1 MHRIKM
7 LCWPVLVIGVVL
19 IITPFAL
26 SLPSKSSAGQR
37 LLDNFH
43 SLMPPTHVNTT
54 VGYFDR
60 TFVPLRPVAITAV
73 TAGGEIP
80 KLIPALAKPLHM
92 TPAQVQQF
100 LGTSFPATA
109 KLLGELPQLTPVF
122 SKVPPGIAFFKPLV
136 DTMQA
141 NVSNYA
147 KVDSLPDFRLFT
159 WFFVVPGVLL
169 VALAGWP
176 LVTARRRA
184 PVRRKASGAERPG
197 LDRAELSQLKQ
208 ETLR

>member
-1 MHRIKM
+1 MHRTKM
-7 LCWPVLVIGVVL
+7 LYWPVLVIGVVL
-19 IITPFAL
+19 VITPFAL

-43 SLMPPTHVNTT
+43 SLMQPTHVNTT
-54 VGYFDR
+54 VRYYDQ

-92 TPAQVQQF
+92 TPTQVQQF

-109 KLLGELPQLTPVF
+109 KLLGELPLLAPVF
-122 SKVPPGIAFFKPLV
+122 SKVPPGIAFFKPLI

-159 WFFVVPGVLL
+159 WFFVLPGVLL

-184 PVRRKASGAERPG
+184 PVRRKAGGTERLG
-197 LDRAELSQLKQ
+197 LDPAELSQFKQ
-208 ETLR
+208 ERLR

>member
-1 MHRIKM
+1 
-7 LCWPVLVIGVVL
+7 
-19 IITPFAL
+19 
-26 SLPSKSSAGQR
+26 
-37 LLDNFH
+37 
-43 SLMPPTHVNTT
+43 VNTT
-54 VGYFDR
+54 VRYYDQ

-73 TAGGEIP
+73 TAGGEI

-109 KLLGELPQLTPVF
+109 KLLGELPQLAPVF
-122 SKVPPGIAFFKPLV
+122 SKVPPGLVFYKPLV
-136 DTMQA
+136 GAMQA

-169 VALAGWP
+169 VVLAGWQ

-184 PVRRKASGAERPG
+184 PIRRRAGGTERPG
-197 LDRAELSQLKQ
+197 LDPAELSQFKQ
-208 ETLR
+208 ESLP

>member
-1 MHRIKM
+1 MNRIKM
-7 LCWPVLVIGVVL
+7 LCWPVLVIGAVL
-19 IITPFAL
+19 IIVPFAL

-37 LLDNFH
+37 LLDNFQ
-43 SLMPPTHVNTT
+43 SLMQPTHVNTT

-60 TFVPLRPVAITAV
+60 TFVPLRPVATTAV

-92 TPAQVQQF
+92 TPTQVQQF

-109 KLLGELPQLTPVF
+109 KLFGELPLLAPVF
-122 SKVPPGIAFFKPLV
+122 SKVPPGIAFFKPLI

-147 KVDSLPDFRLFT
+147 RVDSLPDFRLFT

-169 VALAGWP
+169 VVLAGWP
-176 LVTARRRA
+176 LVTDRRRA
-184 PVRRKASGAERPG
+184 PVRRTAIGTERPG

-208 ETLR
+208 ESLR

>member
-1 MHRIKM
+1 MHRTKM

-19 IITPFAL
+19 IITPFVL

-43 SLMPPTHVNTT
+43 PLMQPTHVHTT
-54 VGYFDR
+54 VGYYDQ
-60 TFVPLRPVAITAV
+60 TFVPLRPVALTAV
-73 TAGGEIP
+73 TAGSEIP

-109 KLLGELPQLTPVF
+109 TLLGELPQLAPVF
-122 SKVPPGIAFFKPLV
+122 SKVPPGLVFYKPLV
-136 DTMQA
+136 RAMQA

-169 VALAGWP
+169 VALGGWP
-176 LVTARRRA
+176 LLVTARTRTS
-184 PVRRKASGAERPG
+184 VRTSDVSQTASGAGHPVV
-197 LDRAELSQLKQ
+197 
-208 ETLR
+208 